1 MSLKQI
7 KDIISQLNAPNEVQL
22 EEVNLSTNN
31 LYYIWKA
38 SNCKLRNFDKRFEDL
53 RQDHSKFDVFINGQF
68 IIENDYIFEQ
78 KNNDFIINFKKANF
92 PYVLVGSDVITIEGD
107 IDRIWVEKN
116 QIL

>member
-38 SNCKLRNFDKRFEDL
+38 SNCKLRNFDKRFNA
-53 RQDHSKFDVFINGQF
+53 FDG
-68 IIENDYIFEQ
+68 
-78 KNNDFIINFKKANF
+78 
-92 PYVLVGSDVITIEGD
+92 
-107 IDRIWVEKN
+107 
-116 QIL
+116 